1 MASDQLDDL
10 YDEVILDHSRSP
22 RHSGRLDAPDVSAR
36 AVNPFCGDE
45 IDLEIALDGDRVAR
59 VGLRSKGCA
68 INRASGSML
77 AEAVDGKRL
86 DELEVLSEGF
96 TEMLR
101 HGSNPGSDL
110 DSLGDLR
117 ALEGVRQFP
126 VRIKCA
132 LLPWSALQ
140 DAIEEYRSGSPSH

>member
-1 MASDQLDDL
+1 MASDQLDEL

-22 RHSGRLDAPDVSAR
+22 RKSRQLDDPDISGR

-45 IDLEIALDGDRVAR
+45 IDLELVLDGGRVAC

-68 INRASGSML
+68 INRASGSLL
-77 AEAVDGKRL
+77 AEALADKS
-86 DELEVLSEGF
+86 LEEIKTLSEAF
-96 TEMLR
+96 TELMR
-101 HGSNPGSDL
+101 HGTNPDSAL
-110 DSLGDLR
+110 DDLGDLR

-132 LLPWSALQ
+132 LLSWSALQ
-140 DAIEEYRSGSPSH
+140 DAMEEYRRASS